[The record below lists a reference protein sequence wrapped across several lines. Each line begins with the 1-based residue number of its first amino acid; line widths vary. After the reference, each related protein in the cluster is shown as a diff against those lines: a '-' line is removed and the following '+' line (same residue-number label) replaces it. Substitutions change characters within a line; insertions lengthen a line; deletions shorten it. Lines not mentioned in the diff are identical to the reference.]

1 MVRCR
6 RGTTTL
12 DDQMIGHFVLAP
24 SKFKSYRNEIV
35 VWGECK
41 SGLVIYVN
49 GEEEPL
55 ILYDIFNI
63 QIIDSTKF
71 FGIIGSGWRV
81 KQLQHLKL
89 IRFRKNNVY
98 VHHFSGTI

>member
-1 MVRCR
+1 
-6 RGTTTL
+6 
-12 DDQMIGHFVLAP
+12 MIGHFVLAP

-63 QIIDSTKF
+63 
-71 FGIIGSGWRV
+71 
-81 KQLQHLKL
+81 
-89 IRFRKNNVY
+89 
-98 VHHFSGTI
+98 